1 MRVVNAYKDNSGKI
15 VAMWRDEKGA
25 LQEQVFRSE
34 QSIFFKAHEVPDDL
48 IREWRKEPTCLSMSQ
63 HGEWLKTVWQDVTNF
78 IEGKPVTLRRWLCYN
93 NDSPIVERQIQ
104 TYEGDV
110 HPVKR
115 WMIDND
121 IEIQRP
127 RIAYFD
133 LECDSRVSFKEK
145 REMRILSYA
154 IVGEDGVEKTNVLN
168 EETNEDERRLLCDFW
183 NDVEEYDLLVAWNAD
198 GFDNEVL
205 LARTK
210 KRSVPIEPKRKLVLD
225 HMRLYERMNK
235 QVAESGDEKSSM
247 ALEAVAQAQL
257 GEGKHD
263 FDASKTYQSWKA
275 GGAERERLVRYNL
288 QDTRLLK
295 RIEERTGYISTF
307 LALCECMFVFPDSR
321 GALPTEQ
328 VDSYILRL
336 GKRDGIHFKTK
347 KQVDRNEEHEQ
358 FLGAFV
364 MQPTFE
370 GIAKNV
376 HVSDFRRLYPSVIR
390 TWNISP
396 ETKLGKFATKEEAPA
411 GSAWCPYTQIAF
423 STETKGMFPRVVD
436 EFIAKREE
444 WANLKASLPPGT
456 PEWHDADRRSNSY
469 KVAANA
475 TFGVAGTPSFRFY
488 DREVGESITQNAKYL
503 IEETI
508 KFQERESAIKVKYG
522 DTDSTFGVG
531 VTREEFT
538 ALVKRCNVELYPK
551 LVVDLGCKPEWNDIW
566 LAYEKEFSRV
576 VFVSAKR
583 YCNPPEAPILMGD
596 FSFKSLGDI
605 HIGDVVMGWRQSG
618 GNKRELIESEVV
630 ALHRHRAP
638 IVKVTMESGRVLR
651 CTPDHQWLRARKIEL
666 TRNGRRYEYAW
677 CTPRVGRKL
686 TPVLDTPR
694 VLNEEERV
702 AASWLGGIFDGEG
715 SLASNHR
722 GQIVISQSRSV
733 NPEVCD
739 RIEESLSQ
747 LGFDYG
753 MWKESCPS
761 TKSFPSKNDCNKY
774 AIRGGKQAR
783 FNFMTWCKPAK
794 WKRIAASLKKSF
806 FSNLKGQSGD
816 SIVSIEPDGFGVVI
830 GMTTTTGNY
839 VAWGYASKNCGKFAH
854 YKGKAPKQDSRPEI
868 KGLEYKRGDTAKL
881 ARELQENVIRLLLG
895 DWVAPFNSYS
905 DDPADYRKLI
915 EAARDHVL
923 NDELDPEHV
932 VLSKSVTKDLDDYE
946 TKIKADGTETD
957 LTHIAIAKMLEKRGM
972 DVSPGT
978 RVFYVITD
986 ASISPMVAIPVQDY
1000 TGKEADRFYLW
1011 ENLVWPPTQRLLE
1024 SAFPRENW
1032 RTYDRARPK
1041 VKRTR
1046 LTGGADHL
1054 ARQGV
1059 LFSEA
1064 AVVVPQAQRAEVP
1077 IARAQPQSMRRPK
1090 FGPIKLTV
1098 DYAVKDRLQDLVA
1111 ILQRHP
1117 GTRAVEIE
1125 VRVGTSSN
1133 FSLVE
1138 LLTPIQCSGS
1148 PEMIAEYNAWK
1159 AASSQV

>member
-1 MRVVNAYKDNSGKI
+1 MRVVNAYKDQSGKI
-15 VAMWRDEKGA
+15 IALWRDEKGV
-25 LQEQVFRSE
+25 LQEQAFRGE

-93 NDSPIVERQIQ
+93 SDSPIVERQIQ

-168 EETNEDERRLLCDFW
+168 EDTNEDERRLLCDFW

-295 RIEERTGYISTF
+295 KIEERTGYISTF

-508 KFQERESAIKVKYG
+508 KFQERESPIKVKYG

-551 LVVDLGCKPEWNDIW
+551 LVADLGCKLEWNDVW

-583 YCNPPEAPILMGD
+583 YA
-596 FSFKSLGDI
+596 
-605 HIGDVVMGWRQSG
+605 
-618 GNKRELIESEVV
+618 
-630 ALHRHRAP
+630 
-638 IVKVTMESGRVLR
+638 GR
-651 CTPDHQWLRARKIEL
+651 
-666 TRNGRRYEYAW
+666 
-677 CTPRVGRKL
+677 
-686 TPVLDTPR
+686 
-694 VLNEEERV
+694 
-702 AASWLGGIFDGEG
+702 
-715 SLASNHR
+715 
-722 GQIVISQSRSV
+722 
-733 NPEVCD
+733 
-739 RIEESLSQ
+739 
-747 LGFDYG
+747 
-753 MWKESCPS
+753 
-761 TKSFPSKNDCNKY
+761 
-774 AIRGGKQAR
+774 
-783 FNFMTWCKPAK
+783 
-794 WKRIAASLKKSF
+794 
-806 FSNLKGQSGD
+806 
-816 SIVSIEPDGFGVVI
+816 
-830 GMTTTTGNY
+830 
-839 VAWGYASKNCGKFAH
+839 FAH

-895 DWVAPFNSYS
+895 DWVAPFNPPS

-946 TKIKADGTETD
+946 TKIKADGSETD

-986 ASISPMVAIPVQDY
+986 ASVSPMVAIPVQDY

-1046 LTGGADHL
+1046 LTGGVDHL

-1077 IARAQPQSMRRPK
+1077 VARAQPQSMRRPK
-1090 FGPIKLTV
+1090 FGPIKLTI
-1098 DYAVKDRLQDLVA
+1098 DYAVKDRLQELVA

-1133 FSLVE
+1133 YSLVE
-1138 LLTPIQCSGS
+1138 LQTPIQCSGS

-1159 AASSQV
+1159 AASSQ